1 MPPPFVPPRSPWLI
15 LLPFMLTPVVSFL
28 FRLANAMI
36 APELVAEFG
45 LTPGDLGLVTAAF
58 FVGFGAMQL
67 PMGLALD
74 RWGPRPVMVALLG
87 VAVAGAILFA
97 LAPDRLWLTTGRFLM
112 GLGMAGSV
120 MGGLKAA
127 NLWFERERVP
137 LLSSILFGMTGIG
150 GMLATVPLAHALAYV
165 DWREAVLGIGA
176 ITVVV
181 ALMIAALVPP
191 QPASEDGPQPLGRQ
205 VRDLGAVF
213 GSAGFWRWTP
223 MAMTGIAGCSAYLS
237 LWAPVWLRDV
247 AGYDREAQAWALF
260 ALLAGTFVGNFAF
273 GWLTQVLR
281 RLGIPLSV
289 AVVGGMMLTVL
300 IQAWLALAPPAEPI
314 ALWIALSV
322 LFGAPV
328 AIFAVVAQ
336 QFPVTLAGRVNTAV
350 NVTIFVTTFG
360 VQWGIGLTLDR
371 FPIAADGGYAPE
383 GHAVGLAG
391 VAALQTL
398 AILWYFLSPR
408 RAVGGRPIGE
418 RRE

>member
-1 MPPPFVPPRSPWLI
+1 MPPSFVPPRSPWLI

-58 FVGFGAMQL
+58 FVGFGAVQL

-87 VAVAGAILFA
+87 VAVVGSILFA
-97 LAPDRLWLTTGRFLM
+97 LAPNWLWLIAGRLLM

-127 NLWFERERVP
+127 NLWFARERVP
-137 LLSSILFGMTGIG
+137 LLSSILFGMTGVG

-165 DWREAVLGIGA
+165 DWRWAVLGIGLV
-176 ITVVV
+176 TVLV
-181 ALMIAALVPP
+181 ALMIAVLVPT
-191 QPASEDGPQPLGRQ
+191 QPAPEDGPQPLGRQ
-205 VRDLGAVF
+205 VRDLAAVF
-213 GSAGFWRWTP
+213 ASHDFWRWTP
-223 MAMTGIAGCSAYLS
+223 MAMTGIAAFSAYLS

-260 ALLAGTFVGNFAF
+260 LLLAGTVVGNFAF
-273 GWLTQVLR
+273 GWLTQTLQLIR
-281 RLGIPLSV
+281 IPLAA
-289 AVVGGMMLTVL
+289 AVVGGCALTAL
-300 IQAWLALAPPAEPI
+300 LLGWLALAPPAEPI
-314 ALWIALSV
+314 GVWLAIAL
-322 LFGAPV
+322 LFGCPI

-336 QFPVTLAGRVNTAV
+336 QFPAALAGRVNTAV
-350 NVTIFVTTFG
+350 NVTIFATTFAM
-360 VQWGIGLTLDR
+360 QWGIGLILDR
-371 FPIAADGGYAPE
+371 FPIAPDGRYSAE
-383 GHAVGLAG
+383 GHAVGLLG

-408 RAVGGRPIGE
+408 RTVGGSHRGE
-418 RRE
+418 NPR